1 MPRLSVGEFS
11 IHLHGREFLF
21 RPSFS
26 ALDKIGSPQDIT
38 DAFIKAQLANPENP
52 SLYDIINAID
62 VLASCYVG
70 DNDVHELI
78 GFTRDSKNGLPKF
91 HYKHIPANDL
101 IVLAKKLMI
110 DGVYGK
116 PKRKAEKSKT
126 DDEGADFNPL
136 EFVSFAAKY
145 FNMSM
150 SEAWNLTM
158 IEYQSRYAM
167 EFPEEKPEGMTKDKF
182 KALQEKLA
190 LKKAG
195 K

>member
-1 MPRLSVGEFS
+1 MPRLSVGEFA
-11 IHLHGREFLF
+11 IHLNGREFLF

-26 ALDKIGSPQDIT
+26 ALDKIGSPEEIT
-38 DAFIKAQLANPENP
+38 RAFILAQIADSEKP
-52 SLYDIINAID
+52 SLYDIINAI
-62 VLASCYVG
+62 VIISSCYVG
-70 DNDVHELI
+70 NDDVHDLI
-78 GFTRDSKNGLPKF
+78 GFTRESKIGLPKF
-91 HYKHIPANDL
+91 HYKHVPAHDL

-110 DGVYGK
+110 DGVVGK
-116 PKRKAEKSKT
+116 PKRKPEKSKSA
-126 DDEGADFNPL
+126 DNADFNPL

-145 FNMSM
+145 FNISM